1 MYEGNKDVPERPVQ
15 AERLA
20 GVKGVMTT
28 PDCGREINPM
38 AVEGQVEGSV
48 AMGPGCAFTEEVI
61 TKDGLMVNPSSL
73 DF

>member
-1 MYEGNKDVPERPVQ
+1 VPGCSPQ

-20 GVKGVMTT
+20 GVKGVMTASG
-28 PDCGREINPM
+28 CGRAMNPV

-48 AMGPGCAFTEEVI
+48 AMGAGCAFTEEVI
-61 TKDGLMVNPSSL
+61 TKDGLMVNPSSP